1 MAHFTLGAIPTRHW
15 PASVQKYRLPPLD
28 LFRSFEAVARHLSF
42 TVAAKELCLT
52 QSAVSRQIATLEQ
65 QTGIELFRR
74 LHRAIELTPAGQ
86 RLLEAV
92 SLGLDQI
99 QGCLAVLGSTAKT
112 PRITIS
118 ATVAFA
124 WFWLM
129 PRLNQF
135 SADHPGIDLRVLASD
150 TPVLPGHG
158 DVDVAILFGA
168 GQWEGV
174 NTRLLFRERVHP
186 VCSAGFLREHPGL
199 HDAEDLLCQ
208 TLLHLDIDRTAPDP
222 VDWQRWLASQ
232 GVAGQPALPGLRFNS
247 YPMVLQA
254 AEAGRGVALGWSYIV
269 GPMVASGRLV
279 QPVAGT
285 METRNG
291 YYLSTSELGAASPAL
306 EEFLHWIADQAA
318 DAAIFA

>member
-1 MAHFTLGAIPTRHW
+1 M
-15 PASVQKYRLPPLD
+15 QKYRLPPLD
-28 LFRSFEAVARHLSF
+28 LFRTFEAVARHLSF
-42 TVAAKELCLT
+42 TVAANELCLT

-65 QTGIELFRR
+65 QTGIRLFRR

-92 SLGLDQI
+92 TRGLDQI
-99 QGCLAVLGSTAKT
+99 HGCLTVLGSAAKT
-112 PRITIS
+112 PQITVS

-135 SADHPGIDLRVLASD
+135 SAHHPEVDLRVLATD

-158 DVDVAILFGA
+158 DVDVAILFGS
-168 GQWEGV
+168 GQWEGI
-174 NTRLLFRERVHP
+174 TSRLLFREQVHP
-186 VCSAGFLREHPGL
+186 VCSPRFLSEHPGL
-199 HDAEDLLCQ
+199 LRPEDLLCQ
-208 TLLHLDIDRTAPDP
+208 TLLHLDIDRSAPDP

-232 GVAGQPALPGLRFNS
+232 GVTGQPVLPGLRFNS

-269 GPMVASGRLV
+269 DPIVASGRLV
-279 QPVAGT
+279 HPVGGT

-291 YYLSTSELGAASPAL
+291 YYLSTSEDAARTPEL
-306 EEFLHWIADQAA
+306 EEFLRWIATEAVETPA
-318 DAAIFA
+318 FA

>member
-1 MAHFTLGAIPTRHW
+1 M
-15 PASVQKYRLPPLD
+15 QKYRLPPLD
-28 LFRSFEAVARHLSF
+28 LFRTFEAVARHLSF
-42 TVAAKELCLT
+42 TLAANELCLT

-65 QTGIELFRR
+65 QTGLRLFRR

-86 RLLEAV
+86 QLLEAV
-92 SLGLDQI
+92 SRGLDQI
-99 QGCLAVLGSTAKT
+99 HGCLAVLGSAARA
-112 PRITIS
+112 PQITVS

-135 SADHPGIDLRVLASD
+135 SAEHPGVDIRVLATD
-150 TPVLPGHG
+150 TPVLPGQG
-158 DVDVAILFGA
+158 DVDVAILFGS

-174 NTRLLFRERVHP
+174 NSELLFRERVYP
-186 VCSAGFLREHPGL
+186 VCSPGFLGEHPGL
-199 HDAEDLLCQ
+199 TRPEDLVCQ
-208 TLLHLDIDRTAPDP
+208 TLLHLDIDRSAPDP

-232 GVAGQPALPGLRFNS
+232 GVIGQPVLPGLRFNS

-269 GPMVASGRLV
+269 DPIVTSGRLV
-279 QPVAGT
+279 QPVSGT

-291 YYLSTSELGAASPAL
+291 YYLSTSGDAASTP
-306 EEFLHWIADQAA
+306 ERDEFLGWIATEAA
-318 DAAIFA
+318 RSPAFA

>member
-1 MAHFTLGAIPTRHW
+1 M
-15 PASVQKYRLPPLD
+15 QKYRLPPLD
-28 LFRSFEAVARHLSF
+28 LFHTFEAVARHLSF
-42 TVAAKELCLT
+42 TVAANELCLT
-52 QSAVSRQIATLEQ
+52 QSAVSRQIAMLER
-65 QTGIELFRR
+65 QTGIRLFRR

-86 RLLEAV
+86 QLLEAV
-92 SLGLDQI
+92 TRGLDQI
-99 QGCLAVLGSTAKT
+99 HGCLTMLGSAPKT
-112 PRITIS
+112 PQITVS

-135 SADHPGIDLRVLASD
+135 SADHPQVDIRVLATD

-158 DVDVAILFGA
+158 DVDVAVLFGS

-174 NTRLLFRERVHP
+174 TSSLLFRERVRP
-186 VCSAGFLREHPGL
+186 VCSPQFLGDHPGL
-199 HDAEDLLCQ
+199 RRPEDLLCQ
-208 TLLHLDIDRTAPDP
+208 TLLHLDIDRSAPDP

-232 GVAGQPALPGLRFNS
+232 GVTGQPVLPGLRFNS
-247 YPMVLQA
+247 YPMVLQT

-279 QPVAGT
+279 HPIGGT

-291 YYLSTSELGAASPAL
+291 YYLSTSEDLASTPEL
-306 EEFLHWIADQAA
+306 EEFLGWIATEAVQSRA
-318 DAAIFA
+318 FA